1 MKRADRNLRM
11 DRLMRMGRMRNFP
24 LEHFKKTLAAV
35 GRSTD
40 TSEVLRR
47 LLNNWTGLPLGARE
61 ARRCWGEIERLF
73 LDLRERLGKPLSLQT
88 VLLHYFHTQAGRLKQ
103 PHLVSGG
110 ELELLLLRA
119 ITDPLT
125 GLYNRRFLADNLS
138 RHIAR
143 AARSKAFLSVVAMD
157 LQGFKTVNDRFGHPV
172 GDRVLART
180 ADIIRKSLRPGDVAC
195 RWGGDEFVAVL
206 PQADLF
212 ASFAVAERIRRNVVA
227 AAASLRAG
235 LTLGLYYGVA
245 SFPFDADSAE
255 SLLRVADR
263 RLYQCREQW
272 RFGGGNRRRYPRFS
286 PEAIRLRLR
295 AGRHRDA
302 WVAPVVNVGFGGL
315 AFRAP
320 DEDAVP
326 PRGEAELTQRDTER
340 RPVRIRVI
348 NSAPLRKGGLRV
360 GCKYA

>member
-1 MKRADRNLRM
+1 M
-11 DRLMRMGRMRNFP
+11 DRLMRMGRMRSFP
-24 LEHFKKTLAAV
+24 FERFRKTLTAL

-40 TSEVLRR
+40 NSEAIRR
-47 LLNNWTGLPLGARE
+47 LLNNWTGLALDARE
-61 ARRCWGEIERLF
+61 ARRFWGEIEPLF

-88 VLLHYFHTQAGRLKQ
+88 VLLHYFHTQAGLMKQ
-103 PHLVSGG
+103 PHLVSGR

-212 ASFAVAERIRRNVVA
+212 SSFAVAERIRRNVVA
-227 AAASLRAG
+227 TAARLRAG
-235 LTLGLYYGVA
+235 LKLGLYYGVA
-245 SFPFDADSAE
+245 SFPFDADNAE

-320 DEDAVP
+320 DEEAVP
-326 PRGEAELTQRDTER
+326 QRGDAELTQRDTER

>member
-1 MKRADRNLRM
+1 
-11 DRLMRMGRMRNFP
+11 MRMGRMRNFP
-24 LEHFKKTLAAV
+24 LDHFRKTLAAL

-40 TSEVLRR
+40 TGEVLRR
-47 LLNNWTGLPLGARE
+47 LFNDWTGLPLGTRE
-61 ARRCWGEIERLF
+61 AEHCWAEIELLF
-73 LDLRERLGKPLSLQT
+73 LKLHETLGKPLSLQT
-88 VLLHYFHTQAGRLKQ
+88 VLLHYFHTQAGRIKQ
-103 PHLVSGG
+103 PHLVSGQ

-245 SFPFDADSAE
+245 SFPFDADNAE

-295 AGRHRDA
+295 ASRHRGA
-302 WVAPVVNVGFGGL
+302 LVAPVVNVGFGGL

-320 DEDAVP
+320 DEQAVP

-340 RPVRIRVI
+340 HPVRIRVTS
-348 NSAPLRKGGLRV
+348 SAPLRKGGLRV

>member
-1 MKRADRNLRM
+1 
-11 DRLMRMGRMRNFP
+11 MRMGRMRNFP

-40 TSEVLRR
+40 NSEVLRR

-61 ARRCWGEIERLF
+61 ARHCWGQIERLF

-119 ITDPLT
+119 VTDPLT

-227 AAASLRAG
+227 AAASLRDG

-245 SFPFDADSAE
+245 SFPSAADNAE

-263 RLYQCREQW
+263 RLYQCRAQW

-320 DEDAVP
+320 DEEAVP